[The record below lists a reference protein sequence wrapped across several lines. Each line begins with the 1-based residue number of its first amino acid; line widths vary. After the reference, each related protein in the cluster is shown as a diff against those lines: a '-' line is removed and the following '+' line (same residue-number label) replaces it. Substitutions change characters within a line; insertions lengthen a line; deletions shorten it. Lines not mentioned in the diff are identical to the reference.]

1 MNPLRRK
8 PWSLFRSVCGF
19 PNNLESLMT
28 QSFPARISAPTSP
41 LGETAHIQRHADA
54 HHARNLAVRPLP
66 ARRNLWLMEASS

>member
-1 MNPLRRK
+1 MA
-8 PWSLFRSVCGF
+8 
-19 PNNLESLMT
+19 
-28 QSFPARISAPTSP
+28 QSSPVRISAPIFS

>member
-1 MNPLRRK
+1 MA
-8 PWSLFRSVCGF
+8 
-19 PNNLESLMT
+19 
-28 QSFPARISAPTSP
+28 QSSPGRISAPIS